1 MVFGVI
7 GTMISLGYYLRFLLA
22 IYARPETEARPRVVP
37 GTRRAATTVLVSGAI
52 VLWLGIAPQPLI
64 DVART
69 AAASLVAGG

>member
-1 MVFGVI
+1 M
-7 GTMISLGYYLRFLLA
+7 
-22 IYARPETEARPRVVP
+22 P
-37 GTRRAATTVLVSGAI
+37 GTRLAATTVLASGAV